1 MHFYRLSFFD
11 DEANRHRYY
20 VDYASLE
27 EKPDD
32 ELEQILL
39 TCVKNTDR
47 MNWNEKYSIVTP
59 ELSEA
64 EIDKYPI
71 REDYRDYYN
80 FLERLRD
87 SGATNMFGA
96 GPYLESAFHLS
107 INAANSI
114 LANWMHNY
122 DELNNLLGWGR

>member
-1 MHFYRLSFFD
+1 MYFYRISFFD
-11 DEANRHRYY
+11 DEANRIRYS
-20 VDYASLE
+20 VDYVSQE
-27 EKPDD
+27 EKGND

-47 MNWNEKYSIVTP
+47 MNWDEKYPILAQDIT
-59 ELSEA
+59 EQEA
-64 EIDKYPI
+64 DKYPI

-96 GPYLESAFHLS
+96 GPYLESAFRLS